1 VGQRVSPC
9 LSTILAFSVS
19 LFAGTAF
26 GYAAGPFVL
35 SGGLNLSISGY
46 GAAGGAV
53 RQSPFNW
60 TVNGDPSLG
69 AYGIS
74 LPFSFVLSQD
84 ERSFRQ
90 PFNQFGASP
99 SWRWAT
105 FHAGYRNITWSPY
118 TLGGHTFLGG
128 GVELNPGVLRLGAVF
143 GRFQRAVREDTT
155 AAPAESVDQSPAYR
169 RTGWAVK
176 LGLGRPSN
184 YVDIVFLKAA
194 DDSSSLPTRPVRTV
208 LMPAENAVLGLTTR
222 QAIGKALVFNLDA
235 GASVY
240 NRDQA
245 SLPLNLGSSGLR
257 LLSRVIQPRVSTTY
271 FLAGRTGL
279 SLTLGGLSAVL
290 QYERVEPE
298 YQSMEANPLT
308 TDLDRLTLAPTL
320 RLWTSRLV
328 LSGSVGSQ
336 RDNLL
341 GSKRATTTRLVWSA
355 GVGLYPTPTLGLDV
369 HYANYGTRQSPGT
382 APVSDSTR
390 LNQVNRSL
398 SVAPRW
404 TFVTG
409 GTAHSLSLTL
419 NQTGLADANNYTRD
433 ANNSS
438 STVAAFSY
446 GLSNTGFSVSAAAT
460 WAASASDT
468 TPTNV
473 TGLSL
478 TGAKP
483 LLDGR
488 LDLSL
493 TPSLSRASVS
503 NRPAATTLTVRADAT
518 YRPWTA
524 HSFRV
529 GASYLSNRASLPGS
543 QSFSEVEA
551 TAGYAFNF

>member
-1 VGQRVSPC
+1 VLVVC
-9 LSTILAFSVS
+9 LTTGI
-19 LFAGTAF
+19 TF
-26 GYAAGPFVL
+26 GYGVGPLAL
-35 SGGLNLSISGY
+35 SGGLNLSVSGY
-46 GAAGGAV
+46 GTAGGAA
-53 RQSPFNW
+53 RQSPINW
-60 TVNGDPSLG
+60 TVSGDPSLA

-74 LPFSFVLSQD
+74 LPFSFVLSQN

-99 SWRWAT
+99 TWRWAT

-118 TLGGHTFLGG
+118 TLGGHTILGAG
-128 GVELNPGVLRLGAVF
+128 IELNPGLLRLGAVY
-143 GRFQRAVREDTT
+143 GQLQRAVREDTI
-155 AAPAESVDQSPAYR
+155 AAPAESVDQTTAYR

-184 YVDIVFLKAA
+184 YLDLVFLRAT
-194 DDSSSLPTRPVRTV
+194 DDSSSLPFRPVKSV

-222 QAIGKALVFNLDA
+222 QAIGKALVFDLDV
-235 GASVY
+235 GASIY

-245 SLPLNLGSSGLR
+245 SLPLDLGNSGLR
-257 LLSRVIQPRVSTTY
+257 LLSHVIQPRMSTTY
-271 FLAGRTGL
+271 FFAGRTGL
-279 SLTLGGLSAVL
+279 TLTLGGLSTVL

-298 YQSMEANPLT
+298 YQSMGANPLT
-308 TDLDRLTLAPTL
+308 TDMDRVALAPTL
-320 RLWTSRLV
+320 RLWADRLV

-341 GSKRATTTRLVWSA
+341 GSKRATTSRLVWSA
-355 GVGLYPTPTLGLDV
+355 GVGLYPIPTLGLDV
-369 HYANYGTRQSPGT
+369 HYANYGTRQSAGT
-382 APVSDSTR
+382 APVNDSTR

-404 TFVTG
+404 TFITG
-409 GTAHSLSLTL
+409 VTAHSLSLTL
-419 NQTGLADANNYTRD
+419 NQTGLADANGYTRD

-446 GLSNTGFSVSAAAT
+446 GVSNPGFSVSAAAT
-460 WAASASDT
+460 WAANATDT
-468 TPTNV
+468 TPTSV

-478 TGAKP
+478 TAAKP
-483 LLDGR
+483 LFGSR
-488 LDLSL
+488 LNLSL
-493 TPSLSRASVS
+493 TPTLSWASVG
-503 NRPAATTLTVRADAT
+503 NRSAATTLTLRADAA
-518 YRPWTA
+518 YQPRTA

-543 QSFSEVEA
+543 QSFSEIEA